1 MVIIT
6 ILGMTCIALEVCN
19 VLCIITWIISCI
31 LSRCPVLLC
40 HCLVCPQS
48 ALKCILWDMWGMH
61 NWFSGCLADELATF
75 AGMCSSGDQV
85 LFCVALCIPSPGH
98 LHFNAL
104 VQMGLRLIED

>member
-1 MVIIT
+1 
-6 ILGMTCIALEVCN
+6 
-19 VLCIITWIISCI
+19 
-31 LSRCPVLLC
+31 
-40 HCLVCPQS
+40 
-48 ALKCILWDMWGMH
+48 MH

-98 LHFNAL
+98 LRFNAS